1 MTQALSLEQFQEQ
14 IISKFTDVIGE
25 KLGGKILSYSDQW
38 FADAEN
44 LIKPKPPI
52 RDATRFTYAGA
63 WYDGWETRR
72 HNEAEADWVIIKL
85 GVTSAKLIAC
95 EVDTAFF
102 NGNHAPFIS
111 VEAIQKFDND
121 DLLDVKESDWETVI
135 SKVECGPLQRHFFTR
150 GTSLTSKNYT
160 HARLRMYPDGGIA
173 RFRLYGEVVPVV
185 KETSD
190 KVAIDF
196 ASVKNGGV
204 AIKFSDQHFG
214 TADNLLLPGRGH
226 DMSDGWETKRSREPG
241 HTDWVVIRLGAP
253 AQLQKIVVDTAHFR
267 GNFPQKVNVKGIKVD
282 NESKID
288 PISDDWETIVDDSRT
303 LADKEHEFDV
313 KDKNK
318 VYSHIKLTIIPDGGV
333 KRIRA
338 FGVRG

>member
-135 SKVECGPLQRHFFTR
+135 SKVECGPLQRHF
-150 GTSLTSKNYT
+150 
-160 HARLRMYPDGGIA
+160 
-173 RFRLYGEVVPVV
+173 
-185 KETSD
+185 
-190 KVAIDF
+190 
-196 ASVKNGGV
+196 
-204 AIKFSDQHFG
+204 
-214 TADNLLLPGRGH
+214 LP
-226 DMSDGWETKRSREPG
+226 EEP
-241 HTDWVVIRLGAP
+241 P
-253 AQLQKIVVDTAHFR
+253 
-267 GNFPQKVNVKGIKVD
+267 
-282 NESKID
+282 
-288 PISDDWETIVDDSRT
+288 
-303 LADKEHEFDV
+303 
-313 KDKNK
+313 
-318 VYSHIKLTIIPDGGV
+318 
-333 KRIRA
+333 
-338 FGVRG
+338 